1 MAVKKQDR
9 LRQELAQEAARIIVS
24 EGVHDYQKAKCK
36 ARERLH
42 ALQGVALPS
51 NVEIES
57 AIRSFARTFLPDHER
72 VLRSMRCT
80 ALTVMNWLAPYR
92 PYLTGPVLEGTAGA
106 KTPISLH
113 VSCDCTE
120 EVLALLQRRGMAVR
134 LADRQFRQNRPYTSL
149 PVLVF
154 TYREHEI
161 DVTVFSLRQQ
171 HQPPKS
177 RTHHRSV
184 QRINGKALTSLL
196 GQGRSEAVRGCGAGG
211 APEPGIA
218 PPRMR
223 DRDKPRR

>member
-1 MAVKKQDR
+1 MK
-9 LRQELAQEAARIIVS
+9 LAQEAARIIVS
-24 EGVHDYQKAKCK
+24 EGVHDYQRAKCK

-57 AIRSFARTFLPDHER
+57 AIRSFTRTFLPGHER
-72 VLRSMRCT
+72 VLRNMRCT
-80 ALTVMNWLAPYR
+80 ALTVMNWLTPYH

-106 KTPISLH
+106 ETPISLH

-120 EVLALLQRRGMAVR
+120 EVLTLLQRRGMAVR
-134 LADRQFRQNRPYTSL
+134 LADRHFRQQRHYTCL

-161 DVTVFSLRQQ
+161 DITVFSLRQQ

-177 RTHHRSV
+177 KMHHRSA
-184 QRINGKALTSLL
+184 QRINGKALAGLL
-196 GQGRSEAVRGCGAGG
+196 GHAHDEAL
-211 APEPGIA
+211 
-218 PPRMR
+218 
-223 DRDKPRR
+223 

>member
-1 MAVKKQDR
+1 MAARKQDR
-9 LRQELAQEAARIIVS
+9 LRQKLAQEAARIIVS

-57 AIRSFARTFLPDHER
+57 AIRSFTRTFLPGHEGI
-72 VLRSMRCT
+72 LRSLRCT
-80 ALTVMNWLAPYR
+80 ALTVMNWLTPYH
-92 PYLTGPVLEGTAGA
+92 PYLTGPVLEGTASA

-113 VSCDCTE
+113 VSCDCPE
-120 EVLALLQRRGMAVR
+120 EVLAALQRRGLAVR
-134 LADRQFRQNRPYTSL
+134 LADRHFRQNRYYTCL

-177 RTHHRSV
+177 RTHHRSA
-184 QRINGKALTSLL
+184 QRMNGKALASLL
-196 GQGRSEAVRGCGAGG
+196 GQARSKAL
-211 APEPGIA
+211 
-218 PPRMR
+218 
-223 DRDKPRR
+223 